1 MRLSPSPGPPETQPW
16 VKFLYEPGCSNSGDE
31 KLCDWSGCTNMYKQF
46 FGLRDYPFNVN
57 PDPRFLFLT
66 PQTQEAL
73 DQMTYGIQSRKGLI
87 LLTGEVGTGKTTLI
101 HRLLDWLREQQT
113 PTAFIFNSHLEV
125 NHLFEYILADFGVPC
140 DSGSRDNALMRLNQW
155 LFERFRAGD
164 CPVVIVDEAQGLP
177 IHVLEEIRLLLNLET
192 SREKLLQIVLAGQPE
207 LELRLERPE
216 LRQIKQRIALRCR
229 TASLTLD
236 ETRSYIQ
243 ARLHIAG
250 ANGKPIFTSQAME
263 AVYFYSRGIP
273 RIINLLC
280 EHSLINTYVD
290 HVQPVPAHIV
300 AEVAREFE
308 FDGNMPFA
316 PGTDFQETLHSRLGN
331 ANPERMSGH
340 VFTPG
345 LRLPSPQGPTQA
357 FESSARAPVVVM
369 KSVPST
375 MAVHDAPILN
385 EEQSMGFEQ
394 VAETANPSD
403 GQSTVLTSP
412 APTVRPSSAM
422 ASISAPRAVAT
433 NVRAVNAAGKIAMSP
448 RRARSLISRHRTN
461 LRRAVKAKPKHLKP
475 RFSTL
480 LMEIHSLRILPRGWG
495 IKWRV
500 WLLSTVAYLIRAQRI
515 ASHKLMSQSFRRAAA
530 RYRRAQIVFASI
542 DWPRVWA
549 PMYRWLQQ
557 PWDPTHLRSPQ
568 SRQFEMRRR
577 LGFKK
582 L

>member
-1 MRLSPSPGPPETQPW
+1 
-16 VKFLYEPGCSNSGDE
+16 
-31 KLCDWSGCTNMYKQF
+31 MYKQF
-46 FGLRDYPFNVN
+46 FGLRDYPFNGN

-73 DQMTYGIQSRKGLI
+73 DQLTYGIHSRKGLI

-101 HRLLDWLREQQT
+101 HRLLDWLRQQQT

-125 NHLFEYILADFGVPC
+125 NHLFEYILADFGVPY
-140 DSGSRDNALMRLNQW
+140 DSGSRDKALMHLNQW

-164 CPVVIVDEAQGLP
+164 TPVVIVDEAQGLP

-229 TASLTLD
+229 TAALTLD

-243 ARLHIAG
+243 ARLHMAG

-308 FDGNMPFA
+308 FDGNMPF
-316 PGTDFQETLHSRLGN
+316 PPRTDFQETLHSRLGS

-345 LRLPSPQGPTQA
+345 VRSPSPQGATQP
-357 FESSARAPVVVM
+357 FENSATAPVAVL
-369 KSVPST
+369 KSLLSIK
-375 MAVHDAPILN
+375 AVDDAPILN
-385 EEQSMGFEQ
+385 QEQSPGFEL
-394 VAETANPSD
+394 VAETAKLSD
-403 GQSTVLTSP
+403 VQSTVLTPP
-412 APTVRPSSAM
+412 AQTARPNTAL

-433 NVRAVNAAGKIAMSP
+433 NVRAVSAAGKIAISP
-448 RRARSLISRHRTN
+448 GRARSLISRHRTS
-461 LRRAVKAKPKHLKP
+461 LHRAVKARPKHLKP

-480 LMEIHSLRILPRGWG
+480 LMEIHSLQILSRGWG
-495 IKWRV
+495 IRWRV
-500 WLLSTVAYLIRAQRI
+500 WLLSSVAYLIRAQRI
-515 ASHKLMSQSFRRAAA
+515 ASHKLMSKSFRRAAA

-557 PWDPTHLRSPQ
+557 PWDPTHLRFQPW
-568 SRQFEMRRR
+568 RLLEMRRR

>member
-1 MRLSPSPGPPETQPW
+1 
-16 VKFLYEPGCSNSGDE
+16 
-31 KLCDWSGCTNMYKQF
+31 MYKQF
-46 FGLRDYPFNVN
+46 FGLRDYPFNGN

-73 DQMTYGIQSRKGLI
+73 DQLTYGIQSRKGLI

-140 DSGSRDNALMRLNQW
+140 DSGSRDKALMRLNQW

-229 TASLTLD
+229 TAALTLD

-243 ARLHIAG
+243 ARLDIAG

-280 EHSLINTYVD
+280 EHSLINTYAD
-290 HVQPVPAHIV
+290 HQQSVPAHIV
-300 AEVAREFE
+300 ADVAREFE
-308 FDGNMPFA
+308 FDGNRAFPLRI
-316 PGTDFQETLHSRLGN
+316 DFQESLQSKLSGAHSAPTIEQLLT
-331 ANPERMSGH
+331 PEE
-340 VFTPG
+340 
-345 LRLPSPQGPTQA
+345 RLPSPKGPTQA
-357 FESSARAPVVVM
+357 FENSAPAPFAVRSNLLST
-369 KSVPST
+369 KSG
-375 MAVHDAPILN
+375 HDVPILDRKRPLDFKRVT
-385 EEQSMGFEQ
+385 EASKR
-394 VAETANPSD
+394 SD
-403 GQSTVLTSP
+403 VQSTVLTSP
-412 APTVRPSSAM
+412 TPMTMPTSQL
-422 ASISAPRAVAT
+422 ASKSAPLAVAPD
-433 NVRAVNAAGKIAMSP
+433 VRAVSAAGKIAISP
-448 RRARSLISRHRTN
+448 RPGRSLISRHRTI

-495 IKWRV
+495 IRWRV
-500 WLLSTVAYLIRAQRI
+500 WLLTIVAYLLRAQRI
-515 ASHKLMSQSFRRAAA
+515 ASHKLMNQPFRRAAA
-530 RYRRAQIVFASI
+530 RYRGAQIVFASI

-557 PWDPTHLRSPQ
+557 PWDPTHLRIPQ
-568 SRQFEMRRR
+568 SRLFERRRR
-577 LGFKK
+577 LSFKK